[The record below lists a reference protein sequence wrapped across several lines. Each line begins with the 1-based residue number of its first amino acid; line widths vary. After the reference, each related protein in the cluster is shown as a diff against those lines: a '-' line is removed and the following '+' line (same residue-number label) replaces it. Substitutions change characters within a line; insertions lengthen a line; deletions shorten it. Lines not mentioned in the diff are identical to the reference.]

1 MTKKASELIFISRI
15 LRDGSG
21 VQQIT
26 VEQQKSLETAKYVD
40 EEYELKSLSLSNKT
54 FIASGFNSYVVKL
67 KTKTTTK

>member
-21 VQQIT
+21 VQQVT
-26 VEQQKSLETAKYVD
+26 VEHQKQLESAKYVD
-40 EEYELKSLSLSNKT
+40 EEYKLNFLSLSDKT

-67 KTKTTTK
+67 KS